1 MSCQKNYRKT
11 RSTTKKVNG
20 GTSTGEFMISKV
32 GGPGEQVRGPDGSIL
47 VKAGSAQAMA
57 IKPMMG
63 PMMGG
68 GKKGGKGMLTNIAV
82 PAVLLYANTMTKS
95 MGKSKKSSKS
105 RKYRNKSRKYRK

>member
-1 MSCQKNYRKT
+1 MPSQKHYRKQ
-11 RSTTKKVNG
+11 RSTMKNITG
-20 GTSTGEFMISKV
+20 GTTTGEFMIAKV

-47 VKAGSAQAMA
+47 VKAGSAQTIAAA
-57 IKPMMG
+57 IK

-95 MGKSKKSSKS
+95 LGKSKKYSKS

>member
-11 RSTTKKVNG
+11 RSTQKKFSG
-20 GTSTGEFMISKV
+20 GTSTGDFMISKV

-57 IKPMMG
+57 IK

-95 MGKSKKSSKS
+95 MGKSKKYSKS